1 MTHLSDEALLSF
13 TDGELTDSAADEAR
27 THLTRCAECTARLK
41 GFEGVSSE
49 LEATYRLRVMR
60 QRAFRMVA
68 AIAVT
73 GFGVY
78 WLSLTTSSPFPRLAA
93 ASLRTELPVR
103 YLTPGAVRAVSVT
116 DLCASAPGDADDIP
130 PSVRRMV
137 LRNYGVHDVPD
148 SEYEL
153 DYLVTPALGGAP
165 DPQNL
170 WPERYA
176 SPTWNA
182 HVKDEL
188 EDLLRRMVCQGTL
201 PLASAQRD
209 MATNWIAAY
218 KQYFHTRRPGGWPS
232 SLPRPVPLL
241 E

>member
-1 MTHLSDEALLSF
+1 MKHLPDEDLLSLA
-13 TDGELTDSAADEAR
+13 DGELAAGDAAAAR
-27 THLTRCAECTARLK
+27 EHLARCPECAARLQR
-41 GFEGVSSE
+41 FARVSSD
-49 LEATYRLRVMR
+49 LDATYELRAIRRHAVR
-60 QRAFRMVA
+60 IIAAVAFTVL
-68 AIAVT
+68 
-73 GFGVY
+73 GVY
-78 WLSLTTSSPFPRLAA
+78 WLSTTPSSLFPRLAA
-93 ASLRTELPVR
+93 ASLMTELPVR
-103 YLTPGAVRAVSVT
+103 HLTPGAVRAIAVA
-116 DLCASAPGDADDIP
+116 DLCASTRDDAVDIP
-130 PSVRRMV
+130 VSVRRVV
-137 LRNYGVHDVPD
+137 LRNYGVRDLSD
-148 SEYEL
+148 REYEL

-209 MATNWIAAY
+209 MASNWIAAY
-218 KQYFHTRRPGGWPS
+218 KRYFHTSRPGGWPA